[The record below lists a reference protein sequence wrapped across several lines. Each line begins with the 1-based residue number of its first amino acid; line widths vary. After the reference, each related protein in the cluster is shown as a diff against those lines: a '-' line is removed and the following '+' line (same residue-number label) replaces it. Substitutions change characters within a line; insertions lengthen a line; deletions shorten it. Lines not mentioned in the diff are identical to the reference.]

1 MVIYL
6 NIKHLLFI
14 HADIYIYKNINK
26 YIRTNIQR

>member
-1 MVIYL
+1 MEIYL
-6 NIKHLLFI
+6 NIIHLLFI